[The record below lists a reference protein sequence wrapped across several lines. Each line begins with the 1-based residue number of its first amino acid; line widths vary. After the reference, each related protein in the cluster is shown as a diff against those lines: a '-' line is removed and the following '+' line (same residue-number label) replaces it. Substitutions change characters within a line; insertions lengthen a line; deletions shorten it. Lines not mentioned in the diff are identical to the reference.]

1 MAADFLLDDRSILL
15 RGAAEA
21 VLPAVRRGL
30 DGGQRAHMMSVIRRA
45 VDKHRNHRRL
55 CDRGDECQTRRGAG
69 GLIEESDE
77 DALVVR
83 PILIQ
88 DESEQTVAFQRLEAG
103 AHGVM
108 GEHNFDAIALAET
121 HPQGVERGVFDFF
134 GDDGERVALLGGEHG
149 KKVEIA
155 EVCGKYERTLA
166 APEHVLDDFLAF
178 NGDELAEIVI
188 RAAGQAQNFHV
199 IDGKVPVHNLENALP
214 FIFGAI
220 RQTSGQ
226 RGQGYR
232 ATMADDGTINPA

>member
-1 MAADFLLDDRSILL
+1 MAADFLLDDRGILL

-21 VLPAVRRGL
+21 ILSAVGRGL
-30 DGGQRAHMMSVIRRA
+30 DGRQQAHMMSVIGRA
-45 VDKHRNHRRL
+45 MDERRNHWRL
-55 CDRGDECQTRRGAG
+55 SDCGDERQTRRGAG
-69 GLIEESDE
+69 GLIEEGDE
-77 DALVVR
+77 DTLVVR

-88 DESEQTVAFQRLEAG
+88 DESEQPVAFQRLEAG

-121 HPQGVERGVFDFF
+121 HPQAVERGVFDFF
-134 GDDGERVALLGGEHG
+134 GDDGERIALLGGDHC

-155 EVCGKYERTLA
+155 EVCGKHERALA
-166 APEHVLDDFLAF
+166 APEHVLDNFLTF
-178 NGDELAEIVI
+178 DGDELAEVVI

-199 IDGKVPVHNLENALP
+199 IDGKVSVHGLENALS

-226 RGQGYR
+226 SGQGVR
-232 ATMADDGTINPA
+232 ATVADDGAINPA